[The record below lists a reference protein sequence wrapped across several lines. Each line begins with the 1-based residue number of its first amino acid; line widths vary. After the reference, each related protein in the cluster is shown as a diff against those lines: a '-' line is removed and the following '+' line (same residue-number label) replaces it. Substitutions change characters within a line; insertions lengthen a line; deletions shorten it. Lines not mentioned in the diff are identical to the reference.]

1 VIEFWKIIHKPNS
14 IEILLREGLF
24 HFGILNQNL
33 EHSSNRLASKKE
45 LNLLSMSVLLKMSFY
60 ITIKYDTSM
69 NKKILIIIIIVVV
82 VALAIPFAIYTISP
96 LFISNTVNE
105 PLPTTAAVASKKAAS
120 QEYQKFVSMNEQDRI
135 NAVKQMNQRQK
146 NMVMIGAAQ
155 INNTMNDNVIIPP
168 GVINKQQQ
176 SNTTTTT
183 SAPTAIRTGSFIGAG
198 DGFHNTEGLAKVIPL
213 DGGNGGRTTILRL
226 ENFKSTNGPNVHL
239 YLATDKAASNFID
252 LGRLK
257 ANNGNQNY
265 NIPVGTDLNRYNI
278 ALIWCKD
285 FSVLFGG
292 AQLRT

>member
-1 VIEFWKIIHKPNS
+1 
-14 IEILLREGLF
+14 
-24 HFGILNQNL
+24 
-33 EHSSNRLASKKE
+33 
-45 LNLLSMSVLLKMSFY
+45 
-60 ITIKYDTSM
+60 M
-69 NKKILIIIIIVVV
+69 NKKMVIVVIIVVV

-105 PLPTTAAVASKKAAS
+105 PLPTTAAVVSKKAAS

-135 NAVKQMNQRQK
+135 NAAKQMNQRGK

-155 INNTMNDNVIIPP
+155 INNTINENVVMPS
-168 GVINKQQQ
+168 GLINKQQQ
-176 SNTTTTT
+176 SNVTT
-183 SAPTAIRTGSFIGAG
+183 APTVTRTGSFIGAG
-198 DGFHNTEGLAKVIPL
+198 DGFHNAEGLAKVILL
-213 DGGNGGRTTILRL
+213 DDSGHTILRL

-265 NIPVGTDLNRYNI
+265 NIPVGTDLAKYNM

-285 FSVLFGG
+285 FSVLFGS
-292 AQLRT
+292 AQLKT